1 MRRCNAIILEKS
13 CLLNSKC
20 YTAQK
25 ADLESK
31 IIICYILKMNEIKE
45 NYNSIIENV
54 EKAKERSGRKNDTVS
69 IMAVTKTKGLD
80 VVELAYSA
88 GFRLF
93 GENRIQEASE
103 KFENFYNDANL
114 HIIGHL
120 QSNKVKKAVEISS
133 CIQSVDRLKI
143 AKMINKFCIDF
154 SKNIDIYLEYN
165 TSGEESKSG
174 FINDDDFFRTLEEIM
189 QMENISIKGLM
200 TIGPLS
206 SNETEIRKSF
216 TYLRNLRDKVNIKY
230 PDANI
235 DGLSMGMSG
244 DYEIAVEEG
253 ATLIRVGT
261 ALFGSRQY

>member
-1 MRRCNAIILEKS
+1 MNKIKANYDNILE
-13 CLLNSKC
+13 NV
-20 YTAQK
+20 QK
-25 ADLESK
+25 A
-31 IIICYILKMNEIKE
+31 
-45 NYNSIIENV
+45 
-54 EKAKERSGRKNDTVS
+54 KARSGRTDEKVQ
-69 IMAVTKTKGLD
+69 IMAVTKTKD
-80 VVELAYSA
+80 INVVESAYSA

-103 KFENFYNDANL
+103 KFSNFHKDAEL

-143 AKMINKFCIDF
+143 ANMIDKFAIEF
-154 SKNIDIYLEYN
+154 SKTMDIFLEFN

-174 FINDDDFFRTLEEIM
+174 FLKEDDFFQALEKIIKM
-189 QMENISIKGLM
+189 KNIRVKGLM

-206 SNETEIRKSF
+206 SDESAVRKSF
-216 TYLRNLRDKVNIKY
+216 TWLRNLRDKANAQY
-230 PDANI
+230 PDAGI
-235 DGLSMGMSG
+235 TGLSMGMSG

-261 ALFGSRQY
+261 ALFGDRYY

>member
-1 MRRCNAIILEKS
+1 MNKIKANYDNILE
-13 CLLNSKC
+13 NV
-20 YTAQK
+20 QK
-25 ADLESK
+25 AK
-31 IIICYILKMNEIKE
+31 
-45 NYNSIIENV
+45 V
-54 EKAKERSGRKNDTVS
+54 RSGRIDEKVQ
-69 IMAVTKTKGLD
+69 IMAVTKTKD
-80 VVELAYSA
+80 INVVESAYSA

-103 KFENFYNDANL
+103 KFSNFHKDAEL

-143 AKMINKFCIDF
+143 ANMIDKFAIEF
-154 SKNIDIYLEYN
+154 SKTMDIFLEFN

-174 FINDDDFFRTLEEIM
+174 FLKEDDFFQALEKIIKM
-189 QMENISIKGLM
+189 KNIRVKGLM

-206 SNETEIRKSF
+206 SDESAVRKSF
-216 TYLRNLRDKVNIKY
+216 TWLRNLRDKANAQY
-230 PDANI
+230 PDAGI
-235 DGLSMGMSG
+235 TGLSMGMSG

-261 ALFGSRQY
+261 ALFGDRYY